1 MHWVAV
7 FVWMV
12 VIFIFSTDHFSDAR
26 TTAALL
32 RPTISWVI
40 RKLAHWSEY
49 FILAVLLMR
58 ALNAR
63 SAGLIPKRHMLWSV
77 IWAMIYA
84 VIDEWHQS
92 FVLSRQA
99 RVADVIID
107 AIGAVCGVLSFYTL
121 ASRKL
126 KTMPTNTHR
135 GHKDPLTHTNELK

>member
-40 RKLAHWSEY
+40 RKLAHWTEY

-63 SAGLIPKRHMLWSV
+63 SAGMITKGHLLWSV
-77 IWAMIYA
+77 IWAVTYA
-84 VIDEWHQS
+84 IIDEWHQT
-92 FVLSRQA
+92 FVLSRQG
-99 RVADVIID
+99 RVGDVTID
-107 AIGAVCGVLSFYTL
+107 AIGALCGALAFY
-121 ASRKL
+121 AHAVIRNV
-126 KTMPTNTHR
+126 KTAHVKTQP
-135 GHKDPLTHTNELK
+135 